1 MLKPQHL
8 PSGRLAILL
17 LLLPLASSL
26 SAQARAPRRF
36 SPHPHFRQQAAV
48 SEQVIEAPRTIAFLR
63 TAPLPTLVEL
73 RFSHKTSLP
82 SISQPAVRESVN
94 LGLLLPSSRT
104 LPSWASTSWV
114 STRSTSAREPANVFA
129 PDPPPPSTDLPARFN
144 DVQFY
149 TRHIPGVA
157 PIVDRFF
164 QESKAHPQI
173 VRVLQYLH
181 PKF

>member
-1 MLKPQHL
+1 MLSPQHL
-8 PSGRLAILL
+8 PPGRLVILL
-17 LLLPLASSL
+17 LTLLLATSL
-26 SAQARAPRRF
+26 SAQTRAPRKLR
-36 SPHPHFRQQAAV
+36 SQPHFRRLAPVA
-48 SEQVIEAPRTIAFLR
+48 EGTEASRTIFFVR
-63 TAPLPTLVEL
+63 TAPLATQEL
-73 RFSHKTSLP
+73 SSAYKGYLRQIGKPF
-82 SISQPAVRESVN
+82 AARESVN
-94 LGLLLPSSRT
+94 LGLLLPSSGA

-114 STRSTSAREPANVFA
+114 STGSTSAREPANVFA

-144 DVQFY
+144 NVQFY

-164 QESKAHPQI
+164 QEKNAHPQI